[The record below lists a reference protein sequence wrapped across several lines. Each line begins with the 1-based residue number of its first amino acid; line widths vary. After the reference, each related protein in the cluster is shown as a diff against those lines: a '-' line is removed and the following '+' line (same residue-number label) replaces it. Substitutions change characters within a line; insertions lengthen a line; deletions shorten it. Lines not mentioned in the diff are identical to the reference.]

1 MRGRKQCDPISGCGK
16 FYKQHLNKCPSCGA
30 SEAFSNL
37 IPFNPLDW
45 TYDLETYPNI
55 FTADFK
61 HMNSGARAFYEISD
75 RRNDLDGLLV
85 FLFALKQTNC
95 RLIGFN
101 NIGFDYPI
109 LHFILEHAHLSPTVT
124 DIFNKAQSI
133 INTPWERRFDNVI
146 WDNDHHIVQID
157 LFKIHHFDNEARRTS
172 LKMLEFNMRSENIED
187 LPYPPGT
194 MLNHQEKDV
203 LISYNDH
210 DVNETEKFAFESI
223 ELIEFR
229 EQLSEKYGRNF
240 LNHNDT
246 KIGKDYFIME
256 LERLIPGSCYTRDH
270 NNRRQPRQ
278 TVRSS
283 INLGDVIFPYI
294 NFKLPEF
301 ERVKNWLASQVIT
314 ETKGVFTDLSAVIND
329 FKYDFGVG
337 GIHGSID
344 STIVYSDDDYVLYD
358 WDVASY
364 YPNLAIANRLFPEHL
379 SEQFC
384 DIYKDV
390 FEQRRQYKKGTPEN
404 AMLKL
409 ALNGVYGDSNNKYSP
424 FYDPKYT
431 MSITINGQLLLC
443 LLAQYLLDIPNLTMI
458 QINTDGLTVKCPR
471 QYIQT
476 MKDICK
482 WWENYTCLELESVEY
497 NRMFIRDV
505 NNYIGEYVDGGVKR
519 KGAYEYKLTWSQNH
533 SALVVPK
540 AAEAALVHGKD
551 IREFIINHD
560 DIFDFMLRTKVGR
573 SDKLILTNAESVIAG
588 KPIELQKITRY
599 YVSNDGGALTKISP
613 PTKGYQVGQWKRATK
628 LTDQFYKSV
637 IKELRNQDHSA
648 RLPADLD
655 SLGLPWDEN
664 INTKNRSKYEERKTN
679 INSGYLITP
688 CNDIKQAR
696 RDNINFEYYIA
707 EAEKLVKPLR
717 GN

>member
-1 MRGRKQCDPISGCGK
+1 MHKVV
-16 FYKQHLNKCPSCGA
+16 
-30 SEAFSNL
+30 
-37 IPFNPLDW
+37 
-45 TYDLETYPNI
+45 YDIETFPNC
-55 FTADFK
+55 
-61 HMNSGARAFYEISD
+61 
-75 RRNDLDGLLV
+75 
-85 FLFALKQTNC
+85 FLFGAKNIETGDDICFEYSWRLNDMEPLFFFLDKLKGESYKMV
-95 RLIGFN
+95 GFN
-101 NIGFDYPI
+101 NLGFDYPI
-109 LHFILEHAHLSPTVT
+109 IHWLIDHREHVLSGSITPYEIYLRAKEIIEC
-124 DIFNKAQSI
+124 DWDDRFNYI
-133 INTPWERRFDNVI
+133 V
-146 WDNDHHIVQID
+146 WDRDQHIPQID
-157 LFKIHHFDNEARRTS
+157 LFKIHHFDNPSRATS
-172 LKMLEFNMRSENIED
+172 LKVLEFNMRRDRVRD
-187 LPYPPGT
+187 LPFKP
-194 MLNHQEKDV
+194 DRV
-203 LISYNDH
+203 LDWHEMDTLRSYLMD
-210 DVNETEKFAFESI
+210 DDIDATTQFMNES
-223 ELIEFR
+223 LSQIEFR
-229 EQLSEKYGRNF
+229 EKLSETYDDHYMNCS
-240 LNHNDT
+240 DP
-246 KIGKDYFIME
+246 KIGEKFITMKLEEMILGFDKKDRTHRKTIE
-256 LERLIPGSCYTRDH
+256 LKE
-270 NNRRQPRQ
+270 
-278 TVRSS
+278 
-283 INLGDVIFPYI
+283 VIFDYI
-294 NFKLPEF
+294 RFDHPEF
-301 ERVKNWLASQVIT
+301 NRVLNWFKSQSLKA
-314 ETKGVFTDLSAVIND
+314 TKGAFENVHCTVNGFQ
-329 FKYDFGVG
+329 FDFGTG

-573 SDKLILTNAESVIAG
+573 SDNLIISDTAG
-588 KPIELQKITRY
+588 NTRELQKITRY

-628 LTDQFYKSV
+628 LTDHFYKSV
-637 IKELRNQDHSA
+637 IKELKESCLKHNVDIDG
-648 RLPADLD
+648 PAWGDLD
-655 SLGLPWDEN
+655 TLGLPWDER
-664 INTKNRSKYEERKTN
+664 INTKNRSKYVERKTN
-679 INSGYLITP
+679 INSGYLVTP

-717 GN
+717 D